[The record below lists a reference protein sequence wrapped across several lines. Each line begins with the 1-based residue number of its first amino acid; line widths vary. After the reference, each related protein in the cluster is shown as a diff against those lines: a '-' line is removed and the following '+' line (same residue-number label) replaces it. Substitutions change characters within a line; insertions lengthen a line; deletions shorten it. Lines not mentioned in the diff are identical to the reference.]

1 MASLCC
7 VAARILS
14 RSVREDD
21 DVDGSAP
28 ITRKPGFCTRA
39 IHAGYEPAK
48 EGGALV
54 PPLHLSSTFAF
65 ETVEDAGAAFS
76 GEQPAHFYTRISNPT
91 LDLLERRIADLE
103 GAEAGVSFGSGM
115 GAITSVLWSLLEPG
129 DEILADKTLYGCTF
143 AFLNHGLSRF
153 GIKVRHV
160 DMSDIDAVIS
170 AMSEKTRVVYFET
183 PANPTMKLVDIAAV
197 AAVARAHSA
206 MCVVDNTYATPL
218 ITRPIERGADVVVH
232 SATKYL
238 GGHGDLVAGIAVGSA
253 EVMERV
259 RLYGLKDMTGAA
271 LSPFNAMLILRGLK
285 TLSLR
290 MERHSQT
297 GGAVARWLSAHP
309 QVREV
314 AYPGL
319 EDGQQYALARSQ
331 MQHFGGM
338 IAFELEGGFEAG
350 VRMMN
355 AMKLALRAVSLGDA
369 ETLIQHPASMT
380 HSAYSADERAL
391 YGISDG
397 LVRLSV
403 GLEDADDI
411 LGDLEQA
418 LMV

>member
-1 MASLCC
+1 M
-7 VAARILS
+7 
-14 RSVREDD
+14 
-21 DVDGSAP
+21 DGSAP
-28 ITRKPGFCTRA
+28 ITRQPGFSTRA
-39 IHAGYEPAK
+39 IHAGYEPAQ

-65 ETVEDAGAAFS
+65 DTVEDAGAAFS
-76 GEQPAHFYTRISNPT
+76 GERPAHFYTRISNPT

-103 GAEAGVSFGSGM
+103 GAAAGVSFGSGM

-129 DEILADKTLYGCTF
+129 DEILADKALYGCTF
-143 AFLNHGLSRF
+143 SFLNHGLARF

-160 DMSDIDAVIS
+160 DMSDIDAVIAAFS
-170 AMSEKTRVVYFET
+170 DKTRVVYFET
-183 PANPTMKLVDIAAV
+183 PANPTMTLVDIAAV
-197 AAVARAHSA
+197 SAVARAHDVLT
-206 MCVVDNTYATPL
+206 VVDNTYATPL
-218 ITRPIERGADVVVH
+218 ITRPIELGADVVVH

-238 GGHGDLVAGIAVGSA
+238 GGHGDLVAGIAVGSSD
-253 EVMERV
+253 VMERV
-259 RLYGLKDMTGAA
+259 RVYGLKDMTGAA

-290 MERHSQT
+290 MERHSQS
-297 GGAVARWLSAHP
+297 GLAVARWLKAHP
-309 QVREV
+309 QVRTV

-319 EDGQQYALARSQ
+319 EDGPHYALAKAQ
-331 MQHFGGM
+331 MRHFGGM
-338 IAFELEGGFEAG
+338 IAFELEGGYEAG
-350 VRMMN
+350 VKMMN

-380 HSAYSADERAL
+380 HSAYNAEERAL
-391 YGISDG
+391 HGISDG

-403 GLEDADDI
+403 GLEDSDDI